1 MARAQNLLPTLTKAY
16 DDVLDK
22 YDVIIMPT
30 MICKARKLP
39 PKGANLKGEQSLV
52 FIPSPCNLILKAV

>member
-1 MARAQNLLPTLTKAY
+1 MARAQNMLPALTKAY
-16 DDVLDK
+16 NDVLEK

-39 PKGANLKGEQSLV
+39 PKEANLKGEGSLV
-52 FIPSPCNLILKAV
+52 F